1 MQKIQQD
8 DVHIITRHSDI
19 EIKSIVQ
26 ILETHVYNDRPS
38 WEKFLRLL
46 LLSLGFGFTV
56 AGIIFFFAYNWASL
70 HKFVKLG
77 LIEGLLITAIVF
89 AITSK
94 SNPLLKN
101 IILTVASVLVGILVA
116 LFGQIYQTGADS
128 YEIFLVWIIS
138 ISLWVWTSDF
148 SPLWLLYILLIQM
161 LVTSY
166 TEQATD
172 WSVAMVYGILFTI
185 NVLVLAV
192 ADFVTLEKIPKWFLY
207 TIVTAAII
215 FGTMANISIIS
226 DNDITVLS
234 KIALLIFT
242 AMVYVMGFWRGL
254 TTKNIVYLALI
265 SLSIISIISSWS
277 LYHLD
282 ATIGY
287 FFVSLL
293 VIVSITLVTRQLS
306 LIQKKW
312 DNEKR

>member
-1 MQKIQQD
+1 
-8 DVHIITRHSDI
+8 
-19 EIKSIVQ
+19 
-26 ILETHVYNDRPS
+26 
-38 WEKFLRLL
+38 
-46 LLSLGFGFTV
+46 
-56 AGIIFFFAYNWASL
+56 
-70 HKFVKLG
+70 
-77 LIEGLLITAIVF
+77 
-89 AITSK
+89 
-94 SNPLLKN
+94 
-101 IILTVASVLVGILVA
+101 
-116 LFGQIYQTGADS
+116 
-128 YEIFLVWIIS
+128 
-138 ISLWVWTSDF
+138 
-148 SPLWLLYILLIQM
+148 
-161 LVTSY
+161 
-166 TEQATD
+166 
-172 WSVAMVYGILFTI
+172 MVYTILFTI

-254 TTKNIVYLALI
+254 KTKNIVYLALI

-277 LYHLD
+277 LYYLD

-306 LIQKKW
+306 HKKKKW